1 MISGGSLEYTRSLPV
16 VPKKLRLLPKL
27 GTTPVFSVRRTGRVL
42 SPTGGTA
49 VVLAVAEGAAG
60 ITGVPTRVL
69 SSTAGRTCVLSVTGA
84 VTRVLSSTPGAAVT
98 VGSFGCGSSG
108 VWVAWILSM
117 AASALRAVFLRISS
131 AWRRISSMVKFSLIR
146 SLSNQPQALPGHF
159 IYQNACRHGG
169 V

>member
-1 MISGGSLEYTRSLPV
+1 MVAGFSMISGGSFQGRPLAAG
-16 VPKKLRLLPKL
+16 
-27 GTTPVFSVRRTGRVL
+27 GTEEAALAAQVRRTPVFSVRRTGRVL

-49 VVLAVAEGAAG
+49 VVLAVAGDAAG

-117 AASALRAVFLRISS
+117 AASALRAVFAYLFRL
-131 AWRRISSMVKFSLIR
+131 AQDLIY
-146 SLSNQPQALPGHF
+146 G
-159 IYQNACRHGG
+159 
-169 V
+169 

>member
-1 MISGGSLEYTRSLPV
+1 MVGISCRSEVLSNLDRLLMVAGFSMISGGSLEYTRSLPV

-69 SSTAGRTCVLSVTGA
+69 SSTAGRTCVFVRHRRCHPGLIVYAGCRRNRRFFRLRLQRRLGSVDLVDSRLRLA
-84 VTRVLSSTPGAAVT
+84 
-98 VGSFGCGSSG
+98 CGFF
-108 VWVAWILSM
+108 AYLFRL
-117 AASALRAVFLRISS
+117 AQD
-131 AWRRISSMVKFSLIR
+131 LIY
-146 SLSNQPQALPGHF
+146 G
-159 IYQNACRHGG
+159 
-169 V
+169 